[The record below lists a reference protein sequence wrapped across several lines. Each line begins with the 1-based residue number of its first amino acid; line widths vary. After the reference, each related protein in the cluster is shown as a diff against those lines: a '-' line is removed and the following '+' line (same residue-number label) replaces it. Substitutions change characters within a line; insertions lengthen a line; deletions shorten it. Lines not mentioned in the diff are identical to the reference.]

1 MIRQEVAAACFRSR
15 PPRPPQPKRFS
26 VDPSPGLPPSIRPRR
41 SPRTCPTTPTTPAD
55 FRAPPNARPSNPH
68 RPSPLAV
75 AISAARGFP
84 PRRLSDAGPSAL
96 APASVSGP
104 GPKPLTKPA
113 VCCASTD
120 GQIHSGARMSLQL
133 RSEASVLNKMRLLP
147 PSDNTSAQFA
157 QLLAGAEPV
166 APQAFMALDHVAGQ
180 RRAERL
186 DPEPRARLRQGLVGP
201 RQLRR
206 TFCFPRQRP
215 EQQPN
220 PARPASRETCVDVPC
235 AGTKISGSYQA

>member
-15 PPRPPQPKRFS
+15 PRRPPQPKRFS

-96 APASVSGP
+96 APASVSGRR
-104 GPKPLTKPA
+104 PKPLTKPA
-113 VCCASTD
+113 
-120 GQIHSGARMSLQL
+120 G
-133 RSEASVLNKMRLLP
+133 P
-147 PSDNTSAQFA
+147 FA
-157 QLLAGAEPV
+157 PIPFSNGS
-166 APQAFMALDHVAGQ
+166 
-180 RRAERL
+180 RAEALRVSTRWDACILCALVRRL
-186 DPEPRARLRQGLVGP
+186 MGQAGCRAARLKSQSASGWPCNRIGAVVCSLPRASLLLGAGFGLLSRGAGLGRCELGSVSQH
-201 RQLRR
+201 RVHDDR
-206 TFCFPRQRP
+206 
-215 EQQPN
+215 E
-220 PARPASRETCVDVPC
+220 AASQSDSRF
-235 AGTKISGSYQA
+235 AHR